1 MRITEVGTAKSGA
14 VNKKNK
20 GKITSDFGS
29 ILDEASAA
37 EESSALPEVAA
48 PASMNMIDSLIAVQQ
63 VESQYGGSEESV
75 SYGKELLGFL
85 DEIKNGMLEGGVSM
99 EKLQKLKNGVK
110 KERGW
115 VVDDKLS
122 SVLNEIEIRAKVEIA
137 KLDQGNN

>member
-1 MRITEVGTAKSGA
+1 MRITEVGTTKSSA
-14 VNKKNK
+14 VTKKNK

-37 EESSALPEVAA
+37 EDSASLPEVAA
-48 PASMNMIDSLIAVQQ
+48 PASINMIDSLIAVQQ
-63 VESQYGGSEESV
+63 AESQYDSSEESI

-85 DEIKNGMLEGGVSM
+85 DEIKSGMLEGGVSM
-99 EKLQKLKNGVK
+99 EKLQKLKNGIK

-137 KLDQGNN
+137 KLDSNRS